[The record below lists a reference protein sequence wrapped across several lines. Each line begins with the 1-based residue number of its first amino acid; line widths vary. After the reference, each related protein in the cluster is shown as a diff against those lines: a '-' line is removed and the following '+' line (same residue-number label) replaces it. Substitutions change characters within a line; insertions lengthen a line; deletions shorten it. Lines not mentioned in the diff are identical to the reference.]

1 MALRLAALVV
11 AGLAAGTALAALPAP
26 VTLDGVGGVTPGMTP
41 RQVSARWGVP
51 LRLQGGAGGPGSTCR
66 TARFRVG
73 ALRGY
78 ALFEGGRFGA
88 VFFDR
93 GARTPSGIT
102 IGSTERALRR
112 TYGSRLQVR
121 PHQYVRGGHYFFLRR
136 RQMPRWRI
144 RFDTNGVGRVT
155 QIAFG
160 ARAAA
165 CVEGCA

>member
-1 MALRLAALVV
+1 MAVRLAALVA
-11 AGLAAGTALAALPAP
+11 AGLAAGAAAAALPAP

-41 RQVSARWGVP
+41 RQVSARWGMP
-51 LRLQGGAGGPGSTCR
+51 LRFQGGAGGPGSTCR
-66 TARFRVG
+66 TARFHVG

-102 IGSTERALRR
+102 IGSSEGALRR

-136 RQMPRWRI
+136 RQRPRWRI
-144 RFDTNGVGRVT
+144 RFDTDGAGRVT

-160 ARAAA
+160 ARAVAY
-165 CVEGCA
+165 VEGCA

>member
-1 MALRLAALVV
+1 MAPTLAALAV
-11 AGLAAGTALAALPAP
+11 AGLASLPAP
-26 VTLDGVGGVTPGMTP
+26 VTLDGVGGVIPGMTP
-41 RQVSARWGVP
+41 RAVSAQWGVP
-51 LRLQGGAGGPGSTCR
+51 VRLGPAVGAPGSTCR
-66 TARFRVG
+66 TARVRVG

-78 ALFEGGRFGA
+78 ALFERGRLGA

-112 TYGSRLQVR
+112 TYGRRLAIR

-136 RQMPRWRI
+136 RQTPRWRI
-144 RFDTNGVGRVT
+144 RFDTNGAGRVT

-160 ARAAA
+160 ARAVAY
-165 CVEGCA
+165 VEGCA